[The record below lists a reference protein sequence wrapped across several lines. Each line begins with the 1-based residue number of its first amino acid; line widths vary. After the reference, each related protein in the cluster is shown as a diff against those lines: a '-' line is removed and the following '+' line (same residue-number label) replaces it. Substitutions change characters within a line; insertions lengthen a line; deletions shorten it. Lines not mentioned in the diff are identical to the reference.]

1 MDFFF
6 YMCFKEQQDCGCSN
20 WEDKPGAKG
29 DHSTGIVLVIKV
41 TFPLY
46 LSRAMLVILLED
58 V

>member
-1 MDFFF
+1 FDNGVSQ
-6 YMCFKEQQDCGCSN
+6 CFKEQQDCGCSN

-46 LSRAMLVILLED
+46 LKNTMKRAQGLR
-58 V
+58 